1 MMKQVKCVNC
11 GGQVT
16 IDIAKAIDENGEVF
30 VCPHC
35 GFKFRYCDK

>member
-1 MMKQVKCVNC
+1 MMAKAKCPKC
-11 GGQVT
+11 GQEVE
-16 IDIAKAIDENGEVF
+16 IDIAKAVDENGEVF